1 MITILMKKDTQYS
14 FDGIIPV
21 MLLAGETYDVSQECW
36 DCFYAQ
42 GDVAEKIN
50 LDGDAPAA
58 TKPATVEAEAPVEA
72 DVVEAKV
79 IETAI
84 EDKAIKGKKGA

>member
-14 FDGIIPV
+14 FDGINTV
-21 MLLAGETYDVSQECW
+21 LLLAGETYEVSQECW

-50 LDGDAPAA
+50 LDGYVAVEA
-58 TKPATVEAEAPVEA
+58 KPATVEAEAEI
-72 DVVEAKV
+72 VEAKV